1 MRGVKLYLRRLWRS
15 LDHPDGKM
23 GITVRAF
30 GEDLTFFGNMSP
42 KKALCVAMFLGSTAF
57 WIGTAIGLWIFSVFF
72 EVAPDVKER
81 VLRAAYLGKETGGRD
96 VGKGPGVTQLRASD
110 CLFSPCFIARG
121 VDVMHIDSI
130 I

>member
-1 MRGVKLYLRRLWRS
+1 MGKGERMVVSVRGVKLYLRRLWRS

-23 GITVRAF
+23 GITVRVF

-57 WIGTAIGLWIFSVFF
+57 WIGTAIGLCIFSVFF

-81 VLRAAYLGKETGGRD
+81 VLRAAYLGKEKGEVRERGSLGRALE
-96 VGKGPGVTQLRASD
+96 TQRA
-110 CLFSPCFIARG
+110 
-121 VDVMHIDSI
+121 
-130 I
+130 